1 MPYPVLVPI
10 FMGPPCIAIS
20 IWTVHIFHYLSGSH
34 TTTNHHPGSSSSP
47 ATDSGHTTSHA
58 SPTGP
63 GQPTE
68 SATDSRSP
76 GGCHA
81 TDPGGSA
88 DTGAHAAT
96 DSDAVAAD
104 GTTNSTGKMN
114 WNKEQFQI
122 YPIKWNSNYL
132 KCMNANYLILT
143 RFTYAPLL
151 VLFCGF
157 RNIADPKFLS
167 MEN

>member
-1 MPYPVLVPI
+1 MFPCHDSKRALCHICDVSISFFCKVKVQTCTLDLRASHSCPRYKVMLLLFWYPFLFDHPVQPSL
-10 FMGPPCIAIS
+10 FELF
-20 IWTVHIFHYLSGSH
+20 IFHYLSGSH

-114 WNKEQFQI
+114 
-122 YPIKWNSNYL
+122 
-132 KCMNANYLILT
+132 
-143 RFTYAPLL
+143 
-151 VLFCGF
+151 
-157 RNIADPKFLS
+157 
-167 MEN
+167 